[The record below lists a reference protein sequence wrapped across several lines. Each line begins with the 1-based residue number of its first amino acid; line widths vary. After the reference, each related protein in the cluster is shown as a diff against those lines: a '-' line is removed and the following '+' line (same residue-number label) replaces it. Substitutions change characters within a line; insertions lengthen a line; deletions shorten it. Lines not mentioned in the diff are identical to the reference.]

1 VIGATA
7 MMLVASPHE
16 LHNVL
21 ESVEWETL
29 LFFAALFVMIEAMAE
44 MGLIDA
50 IGNVLSDIIAAA
62 DESQQLNVAIVVIIW
77 ISAICS
83 G

>member
-1 VIGATA
+1 
-7 MMLVASPHE
+7 
-16 LHNVL
+16 
-21 ESVEWETL
+21 
-29 LFFAALFVMIEAMAE
+29 MAE

>member
-1 VIGATA
+1 MIGATA

-29 LFFAALFVMIEAMAE
+29 LFFAGLFVMIEAMAE

>member
-1 VIGATA
+1 

>member
-1 VIGATA
+1 MIGATA

>member
-1 VIGATA
+1 

-29 LFFAALFVMIEAMAE
+29 LFFAGLFVMIEAMAE